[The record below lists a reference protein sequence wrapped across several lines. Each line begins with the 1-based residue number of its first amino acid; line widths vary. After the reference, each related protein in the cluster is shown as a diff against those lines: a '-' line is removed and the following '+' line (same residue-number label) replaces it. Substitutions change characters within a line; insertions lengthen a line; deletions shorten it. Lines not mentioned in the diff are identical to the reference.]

1 MALPVIHL
9 DRAQQAAFTGW
20 AGEVSIY
27 ADLPVATAVA
37 GEFWMVLNPTGSRF
51 LLNYKA
57 AGLYLS
63 EAGVWRKIND
73 AQILL
78 NDNQFSVYNAVD
90 NTKQIAF
97 DASVIATATKRT
109 ATWPDKDGTVAMLSD
124 ITGGGVF
131 TPTINSTNMVEVSQE
146 SDFGVAVGSVITLT
160 TNTTYFIRGNVNC
173 TNRILIDT
181 EGIAIVG
188 WDRDKD
194 SLTYTSTGGDF
205 ITVTDVNF
213 ELSNI
218 KLSSTNATG
227 GEVVLRAVNYDA
239 LEYNNGR
246 LKILTI
252 INCQFRDCFDVVYI
266 EGFDLVDIQQTLF
279 WYIKSTVI
287 GCQFKSTS
295 KLQISSCEFVRW
307 FDESTIPTPSG
318 YATTPMIE
326 FLVGSM
332 GATNIT
338 GCILH
343 PQQTQYGL
351 KISPTSTTGF
361 GTISGNT
368 FINIGLT
375 TGAVSDFDY
384 SVQNAYIIQANQG
397 LLNGNAKGTLQVTG
411 NNIAFDMPIVVSSNL
426 AVLKPANLI
435 GGAFTNTPTFP
446 TDTRVLTSVPG
457 NGLNDNDE
465 GTSFTYNNKNDGNFF
480 VVVTATVEYNNTG
493 PGTKDGF
500 IQCVLRAGD
509 GVTQTEITSSIGV
522 TEVKGFANS
531 LSFSVIGQA
540 TLGSVFDVVFKTFD
554 KNGVAPANEVTSR
567 ELVVREFVLNGYQ
580 F

>member
-57 AGLYLS
+57 SGLYLS

-160 TNTTYFIRGNVNC
+160 TNTTYFIRGNINC
-173 TNRILIDT
+173 TNRLLIDA

-194 SLTYTSTGGDF
+194 GLTYTSSGGDF
-205 ITVTDVNF
+205 ITVDDVNC
-213 ELSNI
+213 EIANI
-218 KLSSTNATG
+218 KLSSTNSTG
-227 GEVVLRAVNYDA
+227 GEVVLRASNFNYGT
-239 LEYNNGR
+239 YNDGR
-246 LKILTI
+246 NKVLTM
-252 INCQFRDCFDVVYI
+252 INCQFRNCFDVWHI
-266 EGFDLVDIQQTLF
+266 EGFDLVDIQNTLV
-279 WYIKSTVI
+279 WYIQSSVM
-287 GCQFKSTS
+287 GCHFKNVS
-295 KLQISSCEFVRW
+295 KLQLSSCEYVRW
-307 FDESTIPTPSG
+307 FDETSLPTPLPAD

-326 FLVGSM
+326 LLANGLGNGF
-332 GATNIT
+332 GAVNIN
-338 GCILH
+338 GCIFH
-343 PQQTQYGL
+343 PQQTQDGIN
-351 KISPTSTTGF
+351 ISTTSTTGF
-361 GTISGNT
+361 GTIAAST
-368 FINIGLT
+368 FVNQGLT
-375 TGAVSDFDY
+375 TGNVFAPISSGLPDY
-384 SVQNAYIIQANQG
+384 SQTATYNYDVFSNQG
-397 LLNGNAKGTLQVTG
+397 ILNSSSGCVMTLQG
-411 NNIAFDMPIVVSSNL
+411 NNNDTNL
-426 AVLKPANLI
+426 TANVPAKVETDGL
-435 GGAFTNTPTFP
+435 ALSQASVRFTVAT
-446 TDTRVLTSVPG
+446 
-457 NGLNDNDE
+457 NGRC
-465 GTSFTYNNKNDGNFF
+465 TYNASKQIY
-480 VVVTATVEYNNTG
+480 V
-493 PGTKDGF
+493 
-500 IQCVLRAGD
+500 
-509 GVTQTEITSSIGV
+509 
-522 TEVKGFANS
+522 S
-531 LSFSVIGQA
+531 LHA
-540 TLGSVFDVVFKTFD
+540 TLGYDRQGGGTDDYVFSWY
-554 KNGVAPANEVTSR
+554 KNGAELTGSETQIAVADNHGASGTISMVYGVLMNQNDYIEIWVENADSNDDMIVRDWQVVIR
-567 ELVVREFVLNGYQ
+567 E
-580 F
+580 